1 MASDGEKKRS
11 VGRLSTDR
19 NRRFCRALY
28 ETSAGRLRYT
38 TIAALAGRLGLEED
52 EVIVLAA
59 DCAAAGYVKLDVKGP
74 PYARSPGSAMLTD
87 KGWRAMATRSPRRP
101 PQRKS

>member
-1 MASDGEKKRS
+1 MASDGQKKRS
-11 VGRLSTDR
+11 VGRLSADR

-59 DCAAAGYVKLDVKGP
+59 DCVAAGYVKLDVKGP
-74 PYARSPGSAMLTD
+74 PYVQLPGSAMLTD
-87 KGWRAMATRSPRRP
+87 KGWRAVATRSPRRP